1 MNKNIM
7 LAGVGG
13 QGLVLATKIIS
24 EAAFKAGF
32 DVKTNDVIGLS
43 QRGGMV
49 WGSVRIGEKIYS
61 PNIPPKEGDILIGLE
76 PLEAYRWSY
85 LMKDGGYIILNTK
98 EIYPTPVLLEQEE
111 YPHEEIDKLEEKYNI
126 VKIDAREEAKKAGNI
141 KTANLILIGIL
152 AKLLD
157 ISTDIWEETIRENVP
172 PKAIDANINAFYRGY
187 NYGAYN
193 YA

>member
-49 WGSVRIGEKIYS
+49 WGSVRIGEKVYS

-85 LMKDGGYIILNTK
+85 LLKDGGYIILNTK

-111 YPHEEIDKLEEKYNI
+111 YPHEEIDKLEEKYKI

-141 KTANLILIGIL
+141 KAANLILIGIL

-187 NYGAYN
+187 NYGAYS

>member
-49 WGSVRIGEKIYS
+49 WGSVRIGEKVYS

-76 PLEAYRWSY
+76 PLEAYRWSH
-85 LMKDGGYIILNTK
+85 LLKDGGYIILNTK
-98 EIYPTPVLLEQEE
+98 EVYPTPVLLEQEE
-111 YPHEEIDKLEEKYNI
+111 YPNEEIDKLEEKYKI

-141 KTANLILIGIL
+141 KAANLILIGML

-157 ISTDIWEETIRENVP
+157 ISTDVWEETIRENVP
-172 PKAIDANINAFYRGY
+172 PKAIEANINAFYRGY
-187 NYGAYN
+187 NYGA
-193 YA
+193 

>member
-32 DVKTNDVIGLS
+32 DVKTNDVIGL
-43 QRGGMV
+43 
-49 WGSVRIGEKIYS
+49 
-61 PNIPPKEGDILIGLE
+61 E
-76 PLEAYRWSY
+76 PLEAYRWSH
-85 LMKDGGYIILNTK
+85 LLKDGGYIILNTK
-98 EIYPTPVLLEQEE
+98 EVYPTPVLLEQEE

-141 KTANLILIGIL
+141 KAANLILIGML

-172 PKAIDANINAFYRGY
+172 PKAMDVNINAFYRGY
-187 NYGAYN
+187 NYRAYN

>member
-24 EAAFKAGF
+24 EAAFRAGF

-43 QRGGMV
+43 QRGGRV

-76 PLEAYRWSY
+76 PLEAYRWIH
-85 LMKDGGYIILNTK
+85 LMKDGGHIILNTR
-98 EIYPTPVLLEQEE
+98 EVYPTPVLLEQEE
-111 YPHEEIDKLEEKYNI
+111 YPYDEIKRLKDIYNL
-126 VKIDAREEAKKAGNI
+126 VEVDAVEEARKAGNI
-141 KTANLILIGIL
+141 KAANTVLIGML
-152 AKLLD
+152 AKLLT
-157 ISTDIWEETIRENVP
+157 IPNNIWEEIIRENVP
-172 PKAIDANINAFYRGY
+172 AKAIDVNVKAFYRGY
-187 NYGAYN
+187 NFV
-193 YA
+193 

>member
-1 MNKNIM
+1 MVKNIM

-24 EAAFKAGF
+24 EAAFRAGF

-49 WGSVRIGEKIYS
+49 WGSVRMGEKVYS

-76 PLEAYRWSY
+76 PLEAYRWSH
-85 LMKDGGYIILNTK
+85 LIRDGGYIILNTK
-98 EIYPTPVLLEQEE
+98 EVYPTPVLLEQEE
-111 YPHEEIDKLEEKYNI
+111 YPHEEIEQLEGKYNI
-126 VKIDAREEAKKAGNI
+126 VRIDAREEARKAGNI
-141 KTANLILIGIL
+141 KTANLILIGVL

-157 ISTDIWEETIRENVP
+157 ISTDIWEETIKENVP

-187 NYGAYN
+187 NYGVYN